1 MVDLVDVR
9 LFRREMDVFADF
21 VADVAEE
28 GIVDE
33 VLDYGM
39 LVTVELI
46 RHVVQ
51 KTGKCVAY
59 GCDSA

>member
-1 MVDLVDVR
+1 
-9 LFRREMDVFADF
+9 MDVFADF